1 MPKSDPKTI
10 LIADDSPENLTVL
23 NELLQ
28 PVYRVRVATSGQK
41 ALRIAGS
48 TPRPDLI
55 LLDILLPKMQGDELC
70 KKLKSDDKY
79 KNIPV
84 ILFTASAI
92 RPSLPEEMKA
102 IGADDCILKPFDPE
116 ELLGKVKKF
125 IG

>member
-1 MPKSDPKTI
+1 MKKNILFVDDEVDVLDLVTIRLKNAGYEIIEAVDAEEAMNILQKT
-10 LIADDSPENLTVL
+10 S
-23 NELLQ
+23 
-28 PVYRVRVATSGQK
+28 
-41 ALRIAGS
+41 
-48 TPRPDLI
+48 PDLI
-55 LLDILLPKMQGDELC
+55 LLDMLLPKMQGDELC

-92 RPSLPEEMKA
+92 RPNLPGEMKA